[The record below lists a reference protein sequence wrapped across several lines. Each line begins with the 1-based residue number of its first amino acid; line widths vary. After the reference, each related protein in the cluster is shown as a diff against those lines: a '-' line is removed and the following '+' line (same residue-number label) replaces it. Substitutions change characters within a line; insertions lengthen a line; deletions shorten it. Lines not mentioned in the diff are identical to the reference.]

1 MIKSNCSHKASN
13 LTAWL
18 IAGNKQMLIIFI
30 NAIMI
35 TIRKGILVKQKLSFL
50 KLKIDDI
57 IQIKIQKEKN

>member
-1 MIKSNCSHKASN
+1 
-13 LTAWL
+13 
-18 IAGNKQMLIIFI
+18 
-30 NAIMI
+30 MI